1 MGAILQPQ
9 SSRSRVPWRNGKLPH
24 LVLLILLTAPLGAR
38 AQYEN
43 PVLRGMNPD
52 PSILRVGRDYY
63 LATSSFEYFPS
74 CPIYHSLDL
83 VHWQRIGYALSRP
96 GQFAHLSSH
105 PSTYA
110 TTLRYHDGQFYLITT
125 DVRGGGNFYVTAE
138 DPAGPWSD
146 PVQVDQGMFDPSLF
160 FDDDGTVYYTR
171 RGPRSTENIVQ
182 ATIDIRTG
190 MLTSPLRTISTGM
203 VTDDAEGPHLYK
215 LNGWYYL
222 IEAEGGTRFLH
233 METVGRSK
241 SPWGPFTPDPANPF
255 VAQHI
260 SWDYPVKSLGHCD
273 WTDTP
278 EGRWWIVCLG
288 TRHPNYAS
296 FSLGRETFLFP
307 MEWRNGWPVV
317 KQQDM
322 DQLQVDEPT
331 LAPYPW
337 PAVAARD
344 EFNAARLEGEWNV
357 IGPLGTS
364 AYSLTERPGFLRLHG
379 QESLLSFSATTAF
392 VGRRQTEW
400 TSRSEAQLE
409 FNPQS
414 DNEEAGI
421 TVLMSPSY
429 HYDVF
434 ITTRAGKRVV
444 LLRKQAGD
452 LQQIAAETPLG
463 AGPVRLRIDSDPQKY
478 SFYYADSAGNWKLLG
493 TGLERLIS
501 SEVAAVWSGAYIG
514 MFSSGNGK
522 ICVTPAD
529 FDWFQYETPR

>member
-1 MGAILQPQ
+1 MRPE
-9 SSRSRVPWRNGKLPH
+9 RPMRRKLPH
-24 LVLLILLTAPLGAR
+24 IVLLLLLIAASR
-38 AQYEN
+38 ASAQYEN

-83 VHWQRIGYALSRP
+83 VHWQRIGYALSRTS
-96 GQFAHLSSH
+96 QFAQLSPH

-110 TTLRYHDGQFYLITT
+110 TTLRYHDGVFYLITT
-125 DVRGGGNFYVTAE
+125 DVRGGGNFYVTAT

-146 PVQVDQGMFDPSLF
+146 PVKVDQGMFDPSLF
-160 FDDDGTVYYTR
+160 FDEDGTVYYTR
-171 RGPRSTENIVQ
+171 RGPRSSENIVQ
-182 ATIDIRTG
+182 ATIDVRTG
-190 MLTSPLRTISTGM
+190 KLTSPLRTISTGM

-215 LNGWYYL
+215 LRGWYYL

-241 SPWGPFTPDPANPF
+241 SPWGPFTPDPANPW

-278 EGRWWIVCLG
+278 EGQWWVVCLG

-307 MEWRNGWPVV
+307 MQWRDGWPVV

-322 DQLQVDEPT
+322 DRLQVDEPVP
-331 LAPYPW
+331 ASHPW
-337 PAVAARD
+337 RARPVRD
-344 EFNAARLEGEWNV
+344 DFSSAQLDDEWNT
-357 IGPLGTS
+357 IGPSGVTTW
-364 AYSLTERPGFLRLHG
+364 SLAERPGFLRLHG
-379 QESLLSFSATTAF
+379 QESLLSFSAATAF

-400 TSRSEAQLE
+400 ASRSEAQLE
-409 FNPQS
+409 FDPRGE
-414 DNEEAGI
+414 NEEAGL

-429 HYDVF
+429 HYEIFVM
-434 ITTRAGKRVV
+434 KRDGQRIIV
-444 LLRKQAGD
+444 LRKQAGD
-452 LQQIAAETPLG
+452 MQQIAAQAPLG
-463 AGPVRLRIDSDPQKY
+463 AGPVRLRIDSDAQKY
-478 SFYYADSAGNWKLLG
+478 SFYYAEFGGDWKLLG

-501 SEVAAVWSGAYIG
+501 SEVAAVWSGAYIA
-514 MFSSGNGK
+514 MYSSGNGRA
-522 ICVTPAD
+522 CVTPAD

>member
-1 MGAILQPQ
+1 MKLKTAIL
-9 SSRSRVPWRNGKLPH
+9 VA
-24 LVLLILLTAPLGAR
+24 LLIAPLGAR

-52 PSILRVGRDYY
+52 PSILRVGHDYY

-83 VHWQRIGYALSRP
+83 LHWQRIGYALSRP
-96 GQFAHLSSH
+96 SQFARLSPH

-110 TTLRYHDGQFYLITT
+110 TTLRYQDGLFYLITT
-125 DVRGGGNFYVTAE
+125 DVRGGGNFYLTAR

-146 PVQVDQGMFDPSLF
+146 PVKVDQGMFDPSLF

-171 RGPRSTENIVQ
+171 RGPRSSENIVQ

-190 MLTSPLRTISTGM
+190 KLTSPMRTVSTGM

-241 SPWGPFTPDPANPF
+241 SPWGPFAPDPANPW

-278 EGRWWIVCLG
+278 DGKWWVVCLG

-307 MEWRNGWPVV
+307 MEWNDGWPVV

-322 DQLQVDEPT
+322 DQLQVNEPV
-331 LAPYPW
+331 PEGHPW
-337 PAVAARD
+337 PVRPPRD
-344 EFNAARLEGEWNV
+344 DFSSTKLDDEWNT
-357 IGPLGTS
+357 IGPSGLTS
-364 AYSLTERPGFLRLHG
+364 FSLTERPGFLRLHG

-400 TSRSEAQLE
+400 KSRSETQLE
-409 FNPQS
+409 FDPHS
-414 DNEEAGI
+414 ENEEAGL
-421 TVLMSPSY
+421 TVLMSPTY
-429 HYDVF
+429 HYEIF
-434 ITTRAGKRVV
+434 ITRRAGNRVV
-444 LLRKQAGD
+444 MLRRRAGD
-452 LQQIAAETPLG
+452 LEQVAAQISIP
-463 AGPVRLRIDSDPQKY
+463 AGPVRLRIDSDPEKY
-478 SFYYADSAGNWKLLG
+478 SFYYADSAGHWNLLG

-501 SEVAAVWSGAYIG
+501 SEVASVWSGAYLG
-514 MFSSGNGK
+514 MYSSGNGK
-522 ICVTPAD
+522 KCLAPAD
-529 FDWFQYETPR
+529 FDWFQYDTSR